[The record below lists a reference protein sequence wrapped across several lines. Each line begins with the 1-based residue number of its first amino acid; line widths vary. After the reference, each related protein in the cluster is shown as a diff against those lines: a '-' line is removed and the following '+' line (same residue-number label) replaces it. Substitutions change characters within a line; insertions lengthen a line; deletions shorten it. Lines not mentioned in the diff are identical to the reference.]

1 MSFAA
6 ELIRPTRKQAAQAI
20 TSPMG
25 VAAHDAIVQG
35 LPSSALAAISK
46 QFNRLDT
53 ADIYAVVGISE
64 RTAQRLKAAEPQ
76 AMDIAASDGIH
87 RLLRAYELAL
97 DVLGSDQAAQEWL
110 AAEAL
115 GLEGRR
121 PIDLLRTTPGAALV
135 MLLLQRM
142 LHGIYA

>member
-6 ELIRPTRKQAAQAI
+6 ELIRPTRKQAT
-20 TSPMG
+20 TSSTPPLG

-46 QFNRLDT
+46 QFSRIEA

-64 RTAQRLKAAEPQ
+64 RTAQRLKAAAPQ
-76 AMDIAASDGIH
+76 PLDIAASDGIH

-97 DVLGSDQAAQEWL
+97 DVLGSDEAAQDWL
-110 AAEAL
+110 GTEAL

-121 PIDLLRTTPGAALV
+121 PIDLLKTTPGAALV

-142 LHGIYA
+142 LHGVFA